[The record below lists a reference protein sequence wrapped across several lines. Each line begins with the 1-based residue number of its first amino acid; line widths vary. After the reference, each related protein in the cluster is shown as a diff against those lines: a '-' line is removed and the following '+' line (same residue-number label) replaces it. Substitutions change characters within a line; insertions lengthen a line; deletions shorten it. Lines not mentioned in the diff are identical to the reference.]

1 MKQKMH
7 LRAIKSF
14 NLVFR
19 ERFNL
24 SQKFR
29 QPSVRSL
36 ALFYFL
42 FSNILI
48 IFSY

>member
-7 LRAIKSF
+7 LRAVIRF

-19 ERFNL
+19 KHLNL

-29 QPSVRSL
+29 QSSVRSL
-36 ALFYFL
+36 ALSYFL
-42 FSNILI
+42 FGNILI
-48 IFSY
+48 VFSY

>member
-7 LRAIKSF
+7 LRAVIRF

-24 SQKFR
+24 SN
-29 QPSVRSL
+29 SL
-36 ALFYFL
+36 DSHLL
-42 FSNILI
+42 DH
-48 IFSY
+48 